1 MSRSGSHNF
10 RKIRSVILT
19 AMLSFVSLACMK
31 TNLTAQTAVEA
42 DTPGLSDIEFTVTE
56 ASEWTAL
63 FKRNTGWIGA
73 DGIFSI
79 PLNGKRHHSGDPAS
93 ETAFIFSDTLIG
105 EISDGNLQPGWS
117 MVNNT
122 IAYLKGTRPVADSIR
137 FEWSTDNN
145 NRPISLFTPGLPSAD
160 EGDYYWLGDGFVNT
174 ELDSS
179 IYIFAY
185 RMRNL
190 DPDQE
195 WSFAEMSTDLIVLP
209 KNSTVPFSEQR
220 QIETPLR
227 FKEGGF
233 GAGILVNTDA
243 GGAPRP
249 DGFIYVYGVRNQ
261 EKNLM
266 IARVLPEDF
275 ENFDAWRF
283 WDGDGW
289 STDIERVK
297 NVVSRVSHELS
308 VTPLPDGR
316 YALVFTRD
324 TLSPVV
330 GMRLAPTPYGPFGPI
345 IEVYETDVMEQN
357 NIIAYNAKAHPSLSA
372 PGELLISYNVNAFDF
387 MNEISKDPNL
397 YRPRFIR
404 LKFR

>member
-1 MSRSGSHNF
+1 
-10 RKIRSVILT
+10 
-19 AMLSFVSLACMK
+19 
-31 TNLTAQTAVEA
+31 
-42 DTPGLSDIEFTVTE
+42 
-56 ASEWTAL
+56 
-63 FKRNTGWIGA
+63 
-73 DGIFSI
+73 
-79 PLNGKRHHSGDPAS
+79 
-93 ETAFIFSDTLIG
+93 
-105 EISDGNLQPGWS
+105 
-117 MVNNT
+117 
-122 IAYLKGTRPVADSIR
+122 
-137 FEWSTDNN
+137 
-145 NRPISLFTPGLPSAD
+145 
-160 EGDYYWLGDGFVNT
+160 
-174 ELDSS
+174 
-179 IYIFAY
+179 
-185 RMRNL
+185 
-190 DPDQE
+190 
-195 WSFAEMSTDLIVLP
+195 
-209 KNSTVPFSEQR
+209 
-220 QIETPLR
+220 
-227 FKEGGF
+227 
-233 GAGILVNTDA
+233 
-243 GGAPRP
+243 
-249 DGFIYVYGVRNQ
+249 
-261 EKNLM
+261 M

>member
-1 MSRSGSHNF
+1 MYRAGSF
-10 RKIRSVILT
+10 TYRLTRRVILP
-19 AMLSFVSLACMK
+19 ALMSLACLACMK
-31 TNLTAQTAVEA
+31 VNLKAQTAEAA
-42 DTPGLSDIEFTVTE
+42 DTVSFSEINFTVSE
-56 ASEWTAL
+56 APEWTSL
-63 FKRNTGWIGA
+63 FKRNSGWIGA

-79 PLNGKRHHSGDPAS
+79 PLNGERHLFGDPAS
-93 ETAFIFSDTLIG
+93 ETAFIFSDTLVG
-105 EISDGNLQPGWS
+105 EISGEELQPGLA

-122 IAYLKGTRPVADSIR
+122 IAYLKGTRPVEDSLR
-137 FEWSTDNN
+137 FEWAMDNN
-145 NRPISLFTPGLPSAD
+145 GRPISLFTPALPSAD

-179 IYIFAY
+179 TYIFAY

-190 DPDQE
+190 DPDRE

-209 KNSTVPFSEQR
+209 KNSTVPFSDHR

-233 GAGILVNTDA
+233 GAGVLVNTEA
-243 GGAPRP
+243 AGAPGP
-249 DGFIYVYGVRNQ
+249 DGFIYVYGVRDQ

-266 IARVLPEDF
+266 IARVLPNDF

-283 WDGDGW
+283 WDGNAW
-289 STDIERVK
+289 SSDIQRVE

-308 VTPLPDGR
+308 VTPLSDGR
-316 YALVFTRD
+316 YALVFTLD

-345 IEVYETDVMEQN
+345 IEIYETDVMEQN

-387 MNEISKDPNL
+387 MNEISNRPNL